1 MEEIHLFRVIRAH
14 RHRVTISVEILVVE
28 LVVVSPRQRR
38 RYYFEPPGRRKCTCV
53 EANPEA
59 QPENRA
65 GTGAARRPWWPFA
78 AAGAAILVIGGVIG
92 GLIAADTESSSTNA
106 SACPATAV
114 ANKTLPSVVTI
125 SASSG
130 TAGGTGSG
138 EIIRSDGY
146 ILTNNHVIAPA
157 ANGGKLEVLFSDG
170 VSAPATLTGRDPQ
183 ADIAVIKVNE
193 SGNLPTIPFDTA
205 TPNVG
210 QPVVVLGAPLGLS
223 STVTS
228 GIVSALDRT
237 IAVPGDNG
245 ETALLV
251 SAVQTDA
258 AINPGNSGGAMTNCS
273 GQLIGVPSAGATV
286 PNPSGQP
293 SAGSVGLG
301 FAIPASLAQAVANE
315 IIQTGTVSH
324 AYFGI
329 QVLTI
334 PQAAAERAGV
344 SQGLYVQ
351 GVVPG
356 GPAAGAGLQEGDI
369 ITEVNGKPATDPNQ
383 LQAIAITDRAGDTV
397 SVTYERDGQSHDTT
411 ITLGTQP

>member
-1 MEEIHLFRVIRAH
+1 M
-14 RHRVTISVEILVVE
+14 
-28 LVVVSPRQRR
+28 SPAIC
-38 RYYFEPPGRRKCTCV
+38 PPSRSTPRLRTWDS
-53 EANPEA
+53 
-59 QPENRA
+59 RWW
-65 GTGAARRPWWPFA
+65 RP
-78 AAGAAILVIGGVIG
+78 
-92 GLIAADTESSSTNA
+92 
-106 SACPATAV
+106 
-114 ANKTLPSVVTI
+114 
-125 SASSG
+125 
-130 TAGGTGSG
+130 
-138 EIIRSDGY
+138 
-146 ILTNNHVIAPA
+146 
-157 ANGGKLEVLFSDG
+157 
-170 VSAPATLTGRDPQ
+170 
-183 ADIAVIKVNE
+183 
-193 SGNLPTIPFDTA
+193 
-205 TPNVG
+205 
-210 QPVVVLGAPLGLS
+210 GAPLGLS

-344 SQGLYVQ
+344 SQALYVQ

-411 ITLGTQP
+411 VTLGTQP

>member
-1 MEEIHLFRVIRAH
+1 M
-14 RHRVTISVEILVVE
+14 
-28 LVVVSPRQRR
+28 
-38 RYYFEPPGRRKCTCV
+38 

-210 QPVVVLGAPLGLS
+210 QPVVVLGRPWA
-223 STVTS
+223 
-228 GIVSALDRT
+228 
-237 IAVPGDNG
+237 
-245 ETALLV
+245 
-251 SAVQTDA
+251 
-258 AINPGNSGGAMTNCS
+258 
-273 GQLIGVPSAGATV
+273 
-286 PNPSGQP
+286 
-293 SAGSVGLG
+293 
-301 FAIPASLAQAVANE
+301 FQA
-315 IIQTGTVSH
+315 
-324 AYFGI
+324 
-329 QVLTI
+329 
-334 PQAAAERAGV
+334 R
-344 SQGLYVQ
+344 
-351 GVVPG
+351 
-356 GPAAGAGLQEGDI
+356 
-369 ITEVNGKPATDPNQ
+369 
-383 LQAIAITDRAGDTV
+383 
-397 SVTYERDGQSHDTT
+397 
-411 ITLGTQP
+411 